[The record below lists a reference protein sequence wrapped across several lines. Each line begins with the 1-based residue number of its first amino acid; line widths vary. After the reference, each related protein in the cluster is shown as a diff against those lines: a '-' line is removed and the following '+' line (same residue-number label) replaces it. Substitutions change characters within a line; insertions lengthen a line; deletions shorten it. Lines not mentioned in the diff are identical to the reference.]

1 MTTAQLNML
10 TQEVMPVLIGYVELV
25 NAVQIGAGL
34 QKIQF
39 LHGLFEYML
48 TVEVKTGIFMRSKFK
63 SFTALIITKIQ
74 NYRTYVLVQEN
85 EDLMKAMDELELYL
99 HELAVARGGRGVRH
113 LRQTGPHTG
122 IMTKR
127 SKSVKLESIKYLHR
141 YYLNYCKCTNA
152 IRQQQEQEEQQK
164 QQKQQEEQQKQQ
176 QQKENYCLLPAAFQE
191 LIRWSGVRM

>member
-85 EDLMKAMDELELYL
+85 EDLMKMFLTNGGKAIPKLLVIDKKTLEVLG
-99 HELAVARGGRGVRH
+99 HF
-113 LRQTGPHTG
+113 GPRPQG
-122 IMTKR
+122 AKQLI
-127 SKSVKLESIKYLHR
+127 
-141 YYLNYCKCTNA
+141 LNYKKKFGIESALSMKLTGV
-152 IRQQQEQEEQQK
+152 
-164 QQKQQEEQQKQQ
+164 
-176 QQKENYCLLPAAFQE
+176 
-191 LIRWSGVRM
+191 LIRKTEMKNHFVVYMQLPVILDDLGN